1 MVSAPFSDPALAF
14 AVGIALAALASALLL
29 VAATVG
35 LRIARHVRQR
45 RLGRQRDGWRTALLD
60 ATEDAATPLPRVD
73 DRDLPAFL
81 ATWNHLQETLRGEA
95 STNLAGQLQRE
106 GFPPRLMRLLE
117 RRSLAAR
124 LVAITALGHLR
135 EVRAWRRLAR
145 LAADTD
151 PVLSFAAA
159 RAMLRIE
166 PRRALSRLLPA
177 IARRDDWS
185 LTRSGSILQE
195 LGPDLVTP
203 PILVL
208 LARPPEGSLERLL
221 KLARLA
227 HREAVVAAVRSWLG
241 TSSDPDVLTG
251 ALDYVEDGADLPW
264 VRGAARHPHWR
275 VRMASARAL
284 LRIGNAEDLGVL
296 LGLLQDPVWWVRYH
310 AAQAIVALP
319 GVPTAEVERLRR
331 AAQDAFAGDMLGHA
345 LAENAP

>member
-14 AVGIALAALASALLL
+14 AVGVALTAFASALLL
-29 VAATVG
+29 VAASVG
-35 LRIARHVRQR
+35 LRIARRIRQR
-45 RLGRQRDGWRTALLD
+45 RLGRQHVGWRTALLE
-60 ATEDAATPLPRVD
+60 ATEEAATPLPPVS

-95 STNLAGQLQRE
+95 SVNLAGQLRRE
-106 GFPPRLMRLLE
+106 GFSPRLLRLLE

-135 EVRAWRRLAR
+135 EVRAWRRLSR
-145 LAADTD
+145 LASGTD
-151 PVLSFAAA
+151 PVVSFAAA

-177 IARRDDWS
+177 IARREDWS
-185 LTRSGSILQE
+185 LSRSGSILQE

-208 LARPPEGSLERLL
+208 LARPPQGSLERLL
-221 KLARLA
+221 KLARFA
-227 HREAVVAAVRSWLG
+227 HREAVAAAVRHWLG
-241 TSSDPDVLTG
+241 TSSDPQVLAG
-251 ALDYVEDGADLPW
+251 SLDYVEDGADLPW
-264 VRGAARHPHWR
+264 VRGAARHADWH

-284 LRIGNAEDLGVL
+284 LRIGGAEDLGIL
-296 LGLLQDPVWWVRYH
+296 LGLLRDPVWWVRYH

-319 GVPTAEVERLRR
+319 GLPAPEVEQLRR

-345 LAENAP
+345 LAEHAR